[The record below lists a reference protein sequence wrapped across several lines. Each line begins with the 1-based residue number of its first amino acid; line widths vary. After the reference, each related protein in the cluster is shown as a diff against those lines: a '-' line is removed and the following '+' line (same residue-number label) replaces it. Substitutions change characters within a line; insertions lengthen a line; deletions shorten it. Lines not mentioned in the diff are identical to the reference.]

1 MREKQKFAP
10 KLRFPE
16 FRDDGEWEETLF
28 RVIADPVSE
37 RATQGTENIVLSLS
51 GEHGIVLQSEFFGKK
66 VAGENSER

>member
-1 MREKQKFAP
+1 MREKQKLAP